1 MIISLIS
8 SVLGMAGGLLPDIFK
23 EIKESREHGREL
35 ERMNKQSEIQLKMI
49 EKQTDGKLA
58 EIEGNVAVE
67 EMRAFSKQMD
77 NIYNSSKP
85 IGIKFVDAWNALL
98 RPITVTLIIFLFIAT
113 SSMYVWGVLGLVGM
127 TEGGITAG
135 VWTIGYGAT
144 YGPDGHR
151 VVKDTPT
158 IDEFEAGELL
168 KRDMGHS
175 LRAVDRL
182 VVVPINEN
190 QRGSLVSFTFNLGAG
205 ALSSSTLIRRINSY
219 QWDDV
224 PRQFSRWIMAGGQVL
239 SGLIKRRRAETEL
252 WGQ

>member
-1 MIISLIS
+1 
-8 SVLGMAGGLLPDIFK
+8 MAGGLLPDIFK

-127 TEGGITAG
+127 TEGGITIQVA
-135 VWTIGYGAT
+135 AT
-144 YGPDGHR
+144 M
-151 VVKDTPT
+151 
-158 IDEFEAGELL
+158 IW
-168 KRDMGHS
+168 
-175 LRAVDRL
+175 
-182 VVVPINEN
+182 
-190 QRGSLVSFTFNLGAG
+190 GSLIGDSIQSVLGYLFGYRSTKGRIG
-205 ALSSSTLIRRINSY
+205 AK
-219 QWDDV
+219 
-224 PRQFSRWIMAGGQVL
+224 G
-239 SGLIKRRRAETEL
+239 
-252 WGQ
+252 